1 MRQLVETCK
10 GQGVLTITLAD
21 EKNRNVLSAGLV
33 SELLSAID
41 AADADPEIRV
51 VVLTNHGSVFCAGA
65 DLTAGSGDGQ
75 SGQSVPSGQSGQSGQ
90 SAPTAVELFSRFAKS
105 PKPFVG
111 RINGHC
117 VAGGMGLA
125 AAMDISVALDSAK
138 MGFTEVRLGL
148 APAMVSVLC
157 LPKMRLAQASE
168 AFLRGK
174 RFLAPEAVSM
184 GIINHAVS
192 ADRIDAVVDGIV
204 ADLLLGGQHALAV
217 CKQLTQHIPAMAT
230 EDAFEW
236 TSKISAQLFASEDG
250 QEGMRAF
257 TEKRAPSWVQRP
269 G

>member
-1 MRQLVETCK
+1 MNVCNHNVKYAKLHLYNYPRYYSTTSISGSPAARDKQSCPLSSGTVSS
-10 GQGVLTITLAD
+10 
-21 EKNRNVLSAGLV
+21 VLSF
-33 SELLSAID
+33 LLPQD
-41 AADADPEIRV
+41 
-51 VVLTNHGSVFCAGA
+51 T
-65 DLTAGSGDGQ
+65 Q
-75 SGQSVPSGQSGQSGQ
+75 SSSGQSGQSGQ

-192 ADRIDAVVDGIV
+192 ADRIDAVTDRIV
-204 ADLLLGGQHALAV
+204 ADLLLGGQNALAV
-217 CKQLTQHIPAMAT
+217 CKQLTQRIPAMAT

-250 QEGMRAF
+250 QEGIRAF
-257 TEKRAPSWVQRP
+257 TEKRAPSWAPRP

>member
-10 GQGVLTITLAD
+10 SQGVLTITLAD

-33 SELLSAID
+33 SELLSAIN
-41 AADADPEIRV
+41 AADADPDIRV

-65 DLTAGSGDGQ
+65 DLTAGSA
-75 SGQSVPSGQSGQSGQ
+75 SGQSGQSGQ

-192 ADRIDAVVDGIV
+192 ADRIDAVTDRIV
-204 ADLLLGGQHALAV
+204 ADLLLGGQNALAV
-217 CKQLTQHIPAMAT
+217 CKQLTQRMPAMTT

-250 QEGMRAF
+250 QEGIRAF
-257 TEKRAPSWVQRP
+257 TEKRAPSWAPRP